1 MARVDRV
8 AHKKKMESDMR
19 QFGGEMSTWAD
30 THSEI
35 TDQVEPLRRRWDNL
49 NQRMQDI
56 DKVSDEQWNDYILGL
71 DRDFADLRTEYQR
84 TSSRY
89 SKH

>member
-8 AHKKKMESDMR
+8 EHKKKMESDMR
-19 QFGGEMSTWAD
+19 QFGGEMGTWAD

-35 TDQVEPLRRRWDNL
+35 TDQAEPLRQRWDNL
-49 NQRMQDI
+49 TKRLQDI

-71 DRDFADLRTEYQR
+71 DRDFADLRSEYHR
-84 TSSRY
+84 VSSR
-89 SKH
+89 SNK